1 MQMKHVSAPVCSPL
15 ILFPFFP
22 LTILI
27 CCLTLG
33 ICIKLDHK
41 GLASHM
47 QGIKAGKRTV
57 RCTGLDFPLGLA
69 RSALPSTTPYS
80 NCSFSQQV
88 PFRSLIKAEQQ
99 AASLFGLII
108 CHVAAEDANN
118 HSCSLRKNTTQN
130 PYL

>member
-1 MQMKHVSAPVCSPL
+1 MQVKHISAPVCYPL

-22 LTILI
+22 TAILI

-33 ICIKLDHK
+33 ICLKLDNK
-41 GLASHM
+41 GLASHT
-47 QGIKAGKRTV
+47 QGIRAGKRTV
-57 RCTGLDFPLGLA
+57 IHTGLDFPLGLA
-69 RSALPSTTPYS
+69 RFALPLTTPYS

-88 PFRSLIKAEQQ
+88 PFRSLTKAEKQ
-99 AASLFGLII
+99 AASLFGLIT

-118 HSCSLRKNTTQN
+118 HSCSLSKNTTQN